1 MGSTN
6 ETMEVNNSKEKVLI
20 DTLFDYMQ
28 TLTYS
33 KMVFV
38 TKTDQSETIPFNQ
51 SLKYLGK
58 YKYSFYFFNEETV
71 EWACHDINEPF
82 RYSESAKL
90 VVSIIPALGMIEI
103 KSNSKRVGLVGGEP
117 CYQTIYVHGSSAHNY
132 LKNKLTMFV
141 NRVEELFSSDG
152 SKYRNDDV
160 TKRDIKTIKYIFE
173 PYVKGEQSL

>member
-1 MGSTN
+1 MNSKY
-6 ETMEVNNSKEKVLI
+6 ETTEVNNSKEKVLI

-33 KMVFV
+33 KMVFA

-58 YKYSFYFFNEETV
+58 YKYSFYFFNETTV
-71 EWACHDINEPF
+71 EWACHDINMPF
-82 RYSESAKL
+82 RYDDAKL
-90 VVSIIPALGMIEI
+90 MVSITPALGMIEI
-103 KSNSKRVGLVGGEP
+103 KSNSKRFGLVGGEP
-117 CYQTIYVHGSSAHNY
+117 CYQTFYVHGSSAHNY

-141 NRVEELFSSDG
+141 NRVEELFNSDD
-152 SKYRNDDV
+152 SKYRDDDV
-160 TKRDIKTIKYIFE
+160 TKRDIKTIKYLFE